1 MGSLERVQYK
11 FASIIGELCSEPIV
25 LSQFAVWLDLKLAE
39 YKAKG
44 SISLDCSGEK
54 PEPPWMKGVLPS
66 SPPSS
71 LFEHKNADEELQ
83 TARNPFS
90 KSPHSSSLTYS
101 SSSRID
107 HSSVTSPS
115 QTFGSEELSRRLSG
129 DDIIL
134 IKDEPLEKSDAYPT
148 NVFPNE
154 SGSLASDNSS
164 DSRKRPSVG
173 SASNYSPHH
182 QQFSPKVR
190 RLANTSVSGSPS
202 SASNQ
207 SSIGG
212 IQQSPV
218 HDPVPS
224 TSSDDPLILPS
235 PQPDPAS
242 QNSWLGQVTAER
254 DTQSSGLAAMDLSG
268 KADEVSS
275 EVQQG
280 NPTCTSQE
288 ADFGRPAF
296 WPSHRAEER
305 QRFDCLIL
313 NPLISR
319 STARHVKAAVK
330 LFERWIWVGSMKD
343 NRNVEHIP
351 PEELDAYLVDFFGNI
366 QKPSG
371 QDYTPS
377 SLKNVRS
384 CLELYLKEQGYGS
397 SITKS
402 QCFVNSQQAFKRRK
416 HKLERVHIQQPR

>member
-254 DTQSSGLAAMDLSG
+254 DTQSSEFLGRVGYLRSEGSNTTNAQGGAIRERLS
-268 KADEVSS
+268 SR
-275 EVQQG
+275 
-280 NPTCTSQE
+280 
-288 ADFGRPAF
+288 GRDD
-296 WPSHRAEER
+296 R
-305 QRFDCLIL
+305 QRFDIAGR
-313 NPLISR
+313 PGSTTVHVR
-319 STARHVKAAVK
+319 SAVVH
-330 LFERWIWVGSMKD
+330 FENWLKEGHRRD
-343 NRNVEHIP
+343 NRYIEDIP
-351 PEELDAYLVDFFGNI
+351 PKILDEYLVEYFSVVR
-366 QKPSG
+366 KVSG
-371 QDYTPS
+371 EDYS
-377 SLKNVRS
+377 IGSFKSLRS
-384 CLELYLKEQGYGS
+384 CMELYLKQKEYPF
-397 SITKS
+397 SITSSHEFLKS
-402 QCFVNSQQAFKRRK
+402 QKAFKLRK
-416 HKLERVHIQQPR
+416 IAIKQSSL

>member
-254 DTQSSGLAAMDLSG
+254 DTQSSGLVGGIECVRLQHSTSEDIHRG
-268 KADEVSS
+268 PRRRSS
-275 EVQQG
+275 IHGTETYSRRFDV
-280 NPTCTSQE
+280 C
-288 ADFGRPAF
+288 GRP
-296 WPSHRAEER
+296 
-305 QRFDCLIL
+305 D
-313 NPLISR
+313 
-319 STARHVKAAVK
+319 STNRHVRLAVVQ
-330 LFERWIWVGSMKD
+330 FEHWLKEGKHGDR
-343 NRNVEHIP
+343 RHIEDIS
-351 PEELDAYLVDFFGNI
+351 PETLDGYLAEYFSIVRK
-366 QKPSG
+366 QSG
-371 QDYTPS
+371 EDYSVASFS
-377 SLKNVRS
+377 SLRS
-384 CLELYLKEQGYGS
+384 CIEIYLKQVNYPCSITGS
-397 SITKS
+397 IEFTKS
-402 QCFVNSQQAFKRRK
+402 QMAFKSRK
-416 HKLERVHIQQPR
+416 MLTMQYTTNSGSSTTG

>member
-254 DTQSSGLAAMDLSG
+254 DTQSSAEFPGRVNYARTSKPKG
-268 KADEVSS
+268 GFSEGVSS
-275 EVQQG
+275 SRDT
-280 NPTCTSQE
+280 NMDSQR
-288 ADFGRPAF
+288 FGMKGRPC
-296 WPSHRAEER
+296 SSIR
-305 QRFDCLIL
+305 
-313 NPLISR
+313 N
-319 STARHVKAAVK
+319 VKAAV
-330 LFERWIWVGSMKD
+330 LHFESWLKEGRYRDDRHIED
-343 NRNVEHIP
+343 IP
-351 PEELDAYLVDFFGNI
+351 PNALDEYLAEYFRGV
-366 QKPSG
+366 QKHSG
-371 QDYTPS
+371 EDYTIAS
-377 SLKNVRS
+377 FQSLRSCMKHHLKLKNYP
-384 CLELYLKEQGYGS
+384 L
-397 SITKS
+397 SITNSVEFMKS
-402 QCFVNSQQAFKRRK
+402 QKAYRLRKFMIMKNS
-416 HKLERVHIQQPR
+416 

>member
-254 DTQSSGLAAMDLSG
+254 DTQSSGL
-268 KADEVSS
+268 VSS
-275 EVQQG
+275 NTETG
-280 NPTCTSQE
+280 
-288 ADFGRPAF
+288 
-296 WPSHRAEER
+296 
-305 QRFDCLIL
+305 
-313 NPLISR
+313 
-319 STARHVKAAVK
+319 STAVSIHGISTPGRKIGFPPKSYRSSSTTRHIRFAVK
-330 LFERWIWVGSMKD
+330 NFQNWLSERPTKD
-343 NRNVEHIP
+343 QRKIEEIP
-351 PEELDAYLVDFFGNI
+351 PSELDGILVNYFSTIKKQYG
-366 QKPSG
+366 G
-371 QDYTPS
+371 DYTPF
-377 SLKNVRS
+377 SLGALRS
-384 CLELYLKEQGYGS
+384 YLELHLKDHNYPGS
-397 SITKS
+397 IIKS
-402 QCFVNSQQAFKRRK
+402 PAFSHSQRAFKNRR
-416 HKLERVHIQQPR
+416 LSLSLAGERPSFPKT